1 MTGGFIIGD
10 CTIDMARRAS
20 FLDMAVAFGL
30 FRSGGDSVERT
41 AADICRY
48 FKMKVEAA
56 DIQPTFTRM
65 LEQQQIALHPK
76 KPAHYVMTSAGQA
89 AFECVFFGFMRFV
102 DGGQNRFSLAALWQL
117 ATANLDAIVDPVTRD
132 LKIDPERLFGPK
144 KETH

>member
-1 MTGGFIIGD
+1 MTGGFIIVD

-48 FKMKVEAA
+48 FRMKVEPA
-56 DIQPTFTRM
+56 DLQPTFTRM
-65 LEQQQIALHPK
+65 LEQEHIALHPK
-76 KPAHYVMTSAGQA
+76 KPQHYVMTRGGQA
-89 AFECVFFGFMRFV
+89 CFECVFFGFMRFV

-117 ATANLDAIVDPVTRD
+117 ATANLDAIVDPITKDFTV
-132 LKIDPERLFGPK
+132 DPERLFGSK
-144 KETH
+144 KEPH